1 LYPEFVDRMNEL
13 KSKPYPEFSKR
24 FNGGDK
30 SILYKQASF
39 YGTYY
44 EVQLMERIWKKL
56 SDKKIPYLTI
66 HDAVLVP
73 ESRKT
78 NAVKIMEREAKIFFG
93 YSPAIDAKK
102 LIRPNLCKPK
112 K

>member
-1 LYPEFVDRMNEL
+1 MNEL
-13 KSKPYPEFSKR
+13 KSHPYPEFGKR

-73 ESRKT
+73 ESKMT
-78 NAVKIMEREAKIFFG
+78 DAIKIMEREAKTFFG
-93 YSPAIDAKK
+93 YSPTIDAEK
-102 LIRPNLCKPK
+102 LKRPNLCKLK